1 MGKLKFFNEV
11 REALRFLRPGN
22 DSRGTIAMRTPN
34 SLSLANHADLQRS
47 YICNHPA
54 WHIEGIIY

>member
-22 DSRGTIAMRTPN
+22 EANGKVHVPTKTALPGL
-34 SLSLANHADLQRS
+34 LSA
-47 YICNHPA
+47 
-54 WHIEGIIY
+54 